1 MMGALARGFVRD
13 SSGMRERMDSLIA
26 FTTAT
31 VRGREVSGKGMRSI
45 DKSRAG
51 WAKSCVMSLSPRLSV
66 GEGVRVLLGVDVRL
80 EEALGKAEVDGSL
93 LSREEALADR
103 VPKVVVVRVPVAAAE
118 SVGLRL

>member
-1 MMGALARGFVRD
+1 
-13 SSGMRERMDSLIA
+13 
-26 FTTAT
+26 
-31 VRGREVSGKGMRSI
+31 
-45 DKSRAG
+45 
-51 WAKSCVMSLSPRLSV
+51 MSLSPRLSV